1 MAKNIAAA
9 KGLAGVV
16 VGSSRISDVGGE
28 TGTLVYRGFNVRE
41 LVPGTPYES
50 VVHLLLF
57 GDPPSED
64 PSRRISE
71 ALAAARALPPAL
83 AEAADAIPAGGP
95 PLEAMRTLLSM
106 MGDGTYRYPPTL
118 EQGYEL
124 IARLPVLLTRYLRR
138 SRGED
143 PIDPRPGL
151 GQVANYLAMLHGTDP
166 DPAHVRALTGYFDL
180 LADHGM
186 NPSTF
191 ALTIGISTQTDL
203 ISAAVAALS
212 VLKGP
217 LHGGAPSL
225 VVQMLDAVGTADR
238 AETYVAEQLEHRRLL
253 YGFGHR
259 AYKVEDPRA
268 VLLYQLA
275 RDVADPARVHL
286 AEAVERGAL
295 EALHRARPGARI
307 YTNVEYY
314 SAVVLEAVGIPRDC
328 MTPTFALARTAGW
341 VAHALEQAADNRVIR
356 PDVRYEGPGSG
367 RTWPRPRDAGEP

>member
-1 MAKNIAAA
+1 MVDADTAPR
-9 KGLAGVV
+9 GLAGVV

-28 TGTLVYRGFNVRE
+28 AGTLVYRGFDVRE

-57 GDPPSED
+57 GDPPGED

-71 ALAAARALPPAL
+71 ALDAARRSPPSLMAAADALPP
-83 AEAADAIPAGGP
+83 GRP

-106 MGDGTYRYPPTL
+106 MGDGSYGYPPTL
-118 EQGYEL
+118 EEGYQL
-124 IARLPVLLTRYLRR
+124 IARLPVLLARYLRR
-138 SRGED
+138 SQGME
-143 PIDPRPGL
+143 PIEPRPGL
-151 GQVANYLAMLHGTDP
+151 GQVANYLAMLTGSDP
-166 DPAHVRALTGYFDL
+166 DPSRVRALTGYFDL

-203 ISAAVAALS
+203 ISAATAALS

-225 VVQMLDAVGTADR
+225 VVEMLDAVGTPDR
-238 AETYVAEQLEHRRLL
+238 AEAFVAEQLAHRRLL

-259 AYKVEDPRA
+259 VYKVEDPRA
-268 VLLYQLA
+268 ILLHRLA
-275 RDVADPARVHL
+275 RDVAAPARVRL
-286 AEAVERGAL
+286 AEAVERCAL
-295 EALHRARPGARI
+295 AALQRSRPGARI

-314 SAVVLEAVGIPRDC
+314 SALLLEAVGIPRDC
-328 MTPTFALARTAGW
+328 MTPTFGLARTAGW

-356 PDVRYEGPGSG
+356 PDVHYVGPASG
-367 RTWPRPRDAGEP
+367 RIWPRPRAL